1 MTGNVGTWG
10 WPMESRCGVL
20 EEENPGLSESEDS
33 VMAMLPNW
41 PLV

>member
-20 EEENPGLSESEDS
+20 EKEKPGLSGPGDPGW
-33 VMAMLPNW
+33 AMVPDR
-41 PLV
+41 PPV